1 MARSDCNE
9 AQSLIKGYIMKAR
22 KLILLAATT
31 MLAMSASIASANDK
45 WLGNRGDN
53 WQDHIKST
61 KTRAEVIAELNE
73 ARAQGLVRGGTMHD
87 YPHGPVAKSTRTRD
101 EVRAE
106 MIEAAKNGTRTVDY
120 TSGQ

>member
-1 MARSDCNE
+1 
-9 AQSLIKGYIMKAR
+9 MKAR

-31 MLAMSASIASANDK
+31 MLAMSATIASANDK
-45 WLGNRGDN
+45 WLGDRGDN
-53 WQDHIKST
+53 WEDHIKST

-73 ARAQGLVRGGTMHD
+73 ASTQAWTIGGREYD
-87 YPHGPVAKSTRTRD
+87 YPLLPVAKSTRTRD

-106 MIEAAKNGTRTVDY
+106 MIEAARSGTRTVDY

>member
-1 MARSDCNE
+1 MSRSDCND

-31 MLAMSASIASANDK
+31 MVAMSATIASANDK
-45 WLGNRGDN
+45 WLGDRGDN
-53 WQDHIKST
+53 WQEHIKST

-73 ARAQGLVRGGTMHD
+73 ARAQGLIRGGAEHD
-87 YPHGPVAKSTRTRD
+87 YPHQPVAKSTRTRD

-106 MIEAAKNGTRTVDY
+106 MIDAAKNGTRTVDY
-120 TSGQ
+120 TSGR